1 MDAKGKI
8 LRFKKKKIT
17 VSVIC
22 EMINDT
28 ETNKEKGQTKIHEN
42 GLKSNKFKLMKQK
55 TLSVALC

>member
-1 MDAKGKI
+1 
-8 LRFKKKKIT
+8 
-17 VSVIC
+17 
-22 EMINDT
+22 MINDT